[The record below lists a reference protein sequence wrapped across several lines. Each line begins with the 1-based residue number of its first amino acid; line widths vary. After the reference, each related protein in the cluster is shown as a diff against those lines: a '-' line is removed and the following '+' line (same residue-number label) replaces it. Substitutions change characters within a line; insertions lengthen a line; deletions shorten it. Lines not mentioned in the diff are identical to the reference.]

1 MQNKEVAKELHKPII
16 GKFQKRKVQ
25 LFFIIFGVLIL
36 KICNQEVNLLKD
48 LDIYYVLLIF
58 IVNMHGLFPQNKK
71 KSITITDAFQKIL
84 YESDLK
90 PSKIWVDKG
99 SKFYIRSMKSQVKI
113 I

>member
-36 KICNQEVNLLKD
+36 QICNQEVNLLKD

-71 KSITITDAFQKIL
+71 KVLQLLMLFRKSYMSQTSNQAKYGQI
-84 YESDLK
+84 
-90 PSKIWVDKG
+90 KG
-99 SKFYIRSMKSQVKI
+99 VNFTLDQ
-113 I
+113 